1 MLLNALKANFGK
13 GILLQADWWR
23 NIDVVW
29 QGKKYSNIL
38 DLPYTGLIPFHILK
52 QLLAPISCQSFVDL
66 LNEPSTSSLHIIT
79 VYEEMFRKH
88 EREEPNTPY
97 FSKSVIFEKCL
108 PVTTEIYIELDH
120 GEIYP
125 FLIEIEDFLAWSK
138 RNHDFISELKSLNF
152 THQGINSKLIEFEA
166 ENERLKARIAELE
179 NSPKI
184 IKRSMWKYVLDLE
197 SRGMSDEDIRNA
209 LTGDGFSGAQAD
221 ALLYDGE
228 GTTKDAVKKWGEKFK
243 KGE

>member
-1 MLLNALKANFGK
+1 M
-13 GILLQADWWR
+13 
-23 NIDVVW
+23 
-29 QGKKYSNIL
+29 
-38 DLPYTGLIPFHILK
+38 PGLIPFSVIK
-52 QLLAPISCQSFVDL
+52 QLLFPISCQSFVDL

-97 FSKSVIFEKCL
+97 FSKSVIFENPL
-108 PVTTEIYIELDH
+108 SAVISDNYIELDN

-125 FLIEIEDFLAWSK
+125 FLIEFEDFIAWSK
-138 RNHDFISELKSLNF
+138 RNHDFLSELKNRNF
-152 THQGINSKLIEFEA
+152 TQQGINPKLIEFET
-166 ENERLKARIAELE
+166 ENGQFKARIAELE

-184 IKRSMWKYVLDLE
+184 IKRAMWRYVLDLE
-197 SRGMSDEDIRNA
+197 SRGLSDESIRNA
-209 LTGDGFSGAQAD
+209 LIGDGFSGAQAD

-243 KGE
+243 NEE